1 MRIHAWPLP
10 ALALLA
16 PAVLLLCA
24 AEPTAGP
31 DHTLKLSLRTRVETF
46 KGGGV
51 WDEVVLPR
59 ELPGDETAVILC
71 DMWDNHWCHNAAARC
86 GELAKKMPPVLD
98 ALRARGVL
106 VVHAPSE
113 CMDFYKD
120 APQRKRIHDAPR
132 VEPPAALDLKD
143 PPLPCDSSDGGCDDE
158 PPSKFSKAWTREN
171 AAIPV
176 ADGDVISDDGAE
188 IYSYLKRRGI
198 KNLLVMGVHA
208 NMCILNRSFA
218 IKQMTKWGIHCVLVR
233 DLTDAM
239 YNPKMKPNVSHEE
252 GTERIIE
259 HIEKYWCPSVLSAD
273 LIKDASG
280 PRR

>member
-1 MRIHAWPLP
+1 MKTAAWSLS

-16 PAVLLLCA
+16 PAALVLYGADLKPA
-24 AEPTAGP
+24 PN
-31 DHTLKLSLRTRVETF
+31 HVLKLSLRTRVEAF
-46 KGGGV
+46 KGSGE
-51 WDEVVLPR
+51 WDEAVVPR
-59 ELPGDETAVILC
+59 ELMGEETAVVIC
-71 DMWDNHWCHNAAARC
+71 DMWDNHWCPTAAARC
-86 GELAKKMPPVLD
+86 AELAKKMPPVLD

-106 VVHAPSE
+106 VIHAPSE

-120 APQRKRIHDAPR
+120 FPQRQRIQEAKKID
-132 VEPPAALDLKD
+132 PPPALDLTD
-143 PPLPCDSSDGGCDDE
+143 PPLPCDASDGGCDSDQQVKE
-158 PPSKFSKAWTREN
+158 HKAWTREHP
-171 AAIPV
+171 AIPI
-176 ADGDVISDDGAE
+176 AEQDLISDNGKE
-188 IYSYLKRRGI
+188 IYSVLKQRGV

-252 GTERIIE
+252 GTQRIIE

-273 LIKDASG
+273 LVKGAAHD
-280 PRR
+280 